1 MSFLRTIIKKAGTV
15 IGIRRRINFIE
26 GTNVTLTI
34 SDDTVNDEVDITISA
49 AGGSGSP
56 SGSNTQV
63 QFNDGGSFGGD
74 ADMTYDKTTNVLS
87 VPNITTQIIKA
98 NSSAGGALQGSGG
111 SDCMEFGAGGGQNVT
126 FLDGVKLDASTAS
139 RILSTDASKNITAL
153 DTTTYPSL
161 TELSYL
167 KGVTS
172 SIQTQINSL
181 GGLSQQQVEGL
192 I

>member
-1 MSFLRTIIKKAGTV
+1 MRSIIKKLGTL
-15 IGIRRRINFIE
+15 IGARRTLNFIE
-26 GTNVTLTI
+26 GSNVTMTI
-34 SDDTVNDEVDITISA
+34 ADNPTENRVDITIAS

-56 SGSNTQV
+56 GGSNTQV

-74 ADMTYDKTTNVLS
+74 ADMTYNKTTNVLS
-87 VPNITTQIIKA
+87 VPNVTTQIIKA
-98 NSSAGGALQGSGG
+98 NSSAGGALQGSSG

-153 DTTTYPSL
+153 DTTTYPDL
-161 TELSYL
+161 TELSYV

-172 SIQTQINSL
+172 SIQTQLNSL